1 MTPLMCSGHT
11 LGWLKVSPSGALFVF
26 KTTRL
31 SLITALS
38 TVIGLSKFEQLVV

>member
-1 MTPLMCSGHT
+1 MAEGVAF
-11 LGWLKVSPSGALFVF
+11 GGAIFVF

-31 SLITALS
+31 SLIAALS